1 MRSRTVH
8 LVSRRSSFNGVVR
21 VILLPLLLATFVSG
35 AVLCSLSGVARAQ
48 DAGSFYLDRA
58 QLAGGPDDSFMTF
71 RPVFSEKARFY
82 GSATLGYSLNPLRI
96 DTLSDDQ
103 QVVEANDNPFIN
115 QLTTY
120 FGAGLQLN
128 KRLGF
133 DLMVPVAW
141 INGGG
146 NDPAPDV
153 GSGLAQGVAL
163 HDVRLSLRA
172 LAIETDDKK
181 FRWGAG
187 GAVFIPTGSDPR
199 FASDSET
206 TVWLFTNLEHHF
218 DNFMLVWMLGPH
230 FRPTQGPAPSQLQV
244 GNELRYSVGAFV
256 PLRDGRLRVG
266 AELFGQFGL
275 HDVRVTEGG
284 VPTNESAFFRAE
296 NTGLEWLAQARWA
309 MNKKDS
315 WYIMG
320 GGGTRLTPGYG
331 HPDLRVLAQIGTHIY
346 LNDIGPEQKQK
357 LRARMDSASLDQDK
371 DTDGDG
377 FPDEIDQCPLV
388 KEDGKPPFT
397 DDGCPDLDRDDDGI
411 LDKDDKCPDNP
422 EDKDGIEDEDG
433 CPEEDA
439 DKDGVL
445 DIEDACPIVPGV
457 KNKDPEKNGCP
468 AEKKKIVVGKNEIKL
483 LEPIQFEYNKA
494 TILKVSFELLDEVVE
509 LMKERDSLRL
519 GVYGHT
525 DNQGGVDYNKRLSE
539 QRAASVVKYL
549 VGKGI
554 AENRL
559 ESAGYGMERPMMD
572 NGTEEGRAK
581 NRRVEFKILVQ

>member
-1 MRSRTVH
+1 M
-8 LVSRRSSFNGVVR
+8 
-21 VILLPLLLATFVSG
+21 
-35 AVLCSLSGVARAQ
+35 LCAFAGVAKAQ

-58 QLAGGPDDSFMTF
+58 QLAGGPDDPFMTF

-96 DTLSDDQ
+96 SSLSDNPS
-103 QVVEANDNPFIN
+103 VIERHDNPFIN
-115 QLTTY
+115 QLITY
-120 FGAGLQLN
+120 FGGGLQLN
-128 KRLGF
+128 KRLGM
-133 DLMVPVAW
+133 DLMLPVAW
-141 INGGG
+141 LNGGG
-146 NDPAPDV
+146 TDPTPDV
-153 GSGLAQGVAL
+153 GAGMAQGVAL
-163 HDVRLSLRA
+163 HDLRLSLRA
-172 LAIETDDKK
+172 LAIESDDKK

-199 FASDSET
+199 FGSDSET
-206 TVWLFTNLEHHF
+206 TVWLFTNMEHHF
-218 DNFMLVWMLGPH
+218 KDFMLVWMIGPH
-230 FRPTQGPAPSQLQV
+230 FRPTQGPAPSTLQV
-244 GNELRYSVGAFV
+244 GNELRYSVGGFL
-256 PLRDGRLRVG
+256 PMRDGRLRIG
-266 AELFGQFGL
+266 AELWGQFGL
-275 HDVRVTEGG
+275 HDVRVTEGD
-284 VPTNESAFFRAE
+284 TRTESAFFRGE
-296 NTGLEWLAQARWA
+296 NTGLEWTAQARWA

-315 WYIMG
+315 WYVMG

-331 HPDLRVLAQIGTHIY
+331 HPDVRVLAQIGSHVY
-346 LNDIGPEQKQK
+346 LSDIGPDDEKK
-357 LRARMDSASLDQDK
+357 LKARMDHASLTEDK

-411 LDKDDKCPDNP
+411 LDKNDKCPDNP

-439 DKDGVL
+439 DKDAIL
-445 DIEDACPIVPGV
+445 DVDDACPLVKGV

-468 AEKKKIVVGKNEIKL
+468 ADKKILVGKNEIKL

-494 TILKVSFELLDEVVE
+494 AILKVSFDLLNEVVD
-509 LMKERDSLRL
+509 LMKERESLRL
-519 GVYGHT
+519 GIYGHT

-549 VGKGI
+549 VDKGI
-554 AENRL
+554 KADRL
-559 ESAGYGMERPMMD
+559 ESAGYGMERPLLD
-572 NGTEEGRAK
+572 NATEEGRAK